1 MKLKLVGVENGTS
14 ASPLDGDHGL
24 VCHPVSNDL
33 AWANLEGSSG
43 HDISRHRELV
53 TDMELARLIRKG
65 AEAFYLS
72 LQIALK

>member
-1 MKLKLVGVENGTS
+1 MKLIVWVVDNDTS
-14 ASPLDGDHGL
+14 ASPLDGAHDL
-24 VCHPVSNDL
+24 VCHPVGNDL

-53 TDMELARLIRKG
+53 TDMELARPIRQG